1 MESAGR
7 LCYPVVSYLD
17 RRRTYTVKRIYV
29 FSAVVLILAAV
40 ATALPDV
47 ASADGPFRFFA
58 ITPCRVY
65 DSRAGSAP
73 PLARGLHSIRVQGA
87 CGVPVG
93 AKAAALNVTVVLP
106 NGPGHIVL
114 FPVGAAEPTVS
125 TLNFLAG
132 ESALANGAIAP
143 LGPDNG
149 GANDLN
155 FRYAIADPGNSG
167 HIIFDVTGYFATVP

>member
-1 MESAGR
+1 M
-7 LCYPVVSYLD
+7 
-17 RRRTYTVKRIYV
+17 KRIYA
-29 FSAVVLILAAV
+29 FSAVVLTLAAV

-47 ASADGPFRFFA
+47 AFADGPFRFFA
-58 ITPCRVY
+58 ITPCRIF
-65 DSRAGSAP
+65 DSRADGDGAT
-73 PLARGLHSIRVQGA
+73 PLSNGLHSIRVQGV

-93 AKAAALNVTVVLP
+93 AKAAALNVTVVTP
-106 NGPGHIVL
+106 TRDGHITL
-114 FPVGAAEPTVS
+114 WPTGATEPVVS

-132 ESALANGAIAP
+132 ESALANGAISP

-155 FRYAIADPGNSG
+155 FRYSMAPPASG